1 MKEEIISSMQY
12 SQKNPITLND
22 NSINPNEKIPSQKI
36 SESDN
41 KDIIKLS
48 KKIIKA
54 EAKKLKNL

>member
-1 MKEEIISSMQY
+1 MQY

-54 EAKKLKNL
+54 EAKKLKNLWKN